1 MYAKQQ
7 IFFVLG
13 LSRSGT
19 ASAKYLLESGA
30 TVYVYDDGTS
40 ERIEKTLKELERLG
54 GRRISKEN
62 VSKAPEYCDALVLSP
77 GIPIDH
83 PLAVAFRRKGR
94 AVLGEME
101 LAARRT
107 RASAIAIT
115 GTNGKTTTV
124 SMLTEI
130 LKAGGLEAVAC
141 GNIGTPMIEFS
152 SLKET
157 GVAVAE
163 VSSFQLETLN
173 SLCPHVAMILN
184 VSEDHLTRHYNM
196 ENYVFLKAKLLKNLT
211 ETEYAVLNYDDP
223 IVRAFAE
230 KTKARVLWF
239 SVKERVA
246 GAYLED
252 GTLYFGK
259 EKILSATD
267 LFSGGLHNIQNALAA
282 IVAAKLYGIK
292 TETIAKALA
301 SFQGIKHRIETVEE
315 IDGITYVD
323 DSKGTNVD
331 ATLKAVATMKKPT
344 VLLLGGKNKGYEYTP
359 LFSEIKGAKIKHA
372 VLYGENRYE
381 LLKAAREA
389 GYVECTLCKEFGFA
403 VRIAAMRAEKGDA
416 VLLSPASASFDEFSS
431 YEERGEAFV
440 EIVRS
445 FRRKETP
452 PKRELPIERL
462 APTGNGESVRAEVG
476 TEKSAPSYVQT
487 LTTKRLCD
495 GEGEELRARGAGLA
509 ELDDGADGAD
519 GTDDAP
525 CERAGDEG
533 DFE

>member
-19 ASAKYLLESGA
+19 AAAKYLLESGA
-30 TVYVYDDGTS
+30 TVYVYDDGTG
-40 ERIEKTLKELERLG
+40 ERIEKTLKELEKLG
-54 GRRISKEN
+54 GRRIAKEN
-62 VSKAPEYCDALVLSP
+62 VMKAPESCDALVLSP

-83 PLAVAFRRKGR
+83 PLAVAFRRRGK

-107 RASAIAIT
+107 RASIVAVT

-130 LKAGGLEAVAC
+130 LKAGGMEAVAC

-157 GVAVAE
+157 AVAVTE

-173 SLCPHVAMILN
+173 SLCPHVAMVLN
-184 VSEDHLTRHYNM
+184 ISEDHLSRHYNM

-211 ETEYAVLNYDDP
+211 EAEYAVLNYDDLT
-223 IVRAFAE
+223 VRGFAE
-230 KTKARVLWF
+230 KTKGKVFWF
-239 SVKERVA
+239 SVKEKVA
-246 GAYLED
+246 GAYLEN
-252 GTLYFGK
+252 GNLYFGK
-259 EKILSATD
+259 EKILSAND

-292 TETIAKALA
+292 TETIASALS
-301 SFQGIKHRIETVEE
+301 SFKGIRHRIERVAE
-315 IDGITYVD
+315 IDGVTYID

-331 ATLKAVATMKKPT
+331 ATLKAVATMKTPT
-344 VLLLGGKNKGYEYTP
+344 VLLVGGKNKGYDYAP
-359 LFSEIKGAKIKHA
+359 LFTQLRGTKITHA

-381 LLKAAREA
+381 LFKAATEA
-389 GYVECTLCKEFGFA
+389 GFSEFTLCKEFAFA
-403 VRIAAMRAEKGDA
+403 VRIAAMKAEKGSA

-445 FRRKETP
+445 FKKEENP
-452 PKRELPIERL
+452 LDK
-462 APTGNGESVRAEVG
+462 
-476 TEKSAPSYVQT
+476 
-487 LTTKRLCD
+487 D
-495 GEGEELRARGAGLA
+495 GEKRYAAETDLA
-509 ELDDGADGAD
+509 ELDDGTDGAEIAGIAD
-519 GTDDAP
+519 VAERKP
-525 CERAGDEG
+525 CERTGAEN